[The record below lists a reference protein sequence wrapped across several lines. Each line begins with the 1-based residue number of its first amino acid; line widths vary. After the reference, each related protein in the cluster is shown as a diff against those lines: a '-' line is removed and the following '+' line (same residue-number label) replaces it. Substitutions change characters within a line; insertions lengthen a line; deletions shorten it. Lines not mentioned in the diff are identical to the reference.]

1 MHRAIRGACLRDSWM
16 PNMDN
21 RKRGRDGDTSMYG
34 GAGPSKRPYQGW
46 VCYPAV
52 SFPTPKVS
60 PQLSGFG

>member
-1 MHRAIRGACLRDSWM
+1 MHRAIRGAWASRNRED
-16 PNMDN
+16 NMDN

-52 SFPTPKVS
+52 SFPTPKLS